1 MNKWKLISSSFD
13 FIFSLAATP
22 VDSKRRAETWK
33 RNRRALVRNIFFS
46 LIVLNICLKA
56 YSTVGTPD
64 YIAPEVFKQCGYNN
78 VCNPI

>member
-1 MNKWKLISSSFD
+1 LFCI
-13 FIFSLAATP
+13 AATP

-33 RNRRALVRNIFFS
+33 RNRRALVRIFLFFFFFS
-46 LIVLNICLKA
+46 LINISFQA

-78 VCNPI
+78 VCY